1 MARGSQIETALSIL
15 ILIDLDP
22 SQSQMA
28 AHLIVAHI
36 YQITVLSAQSQ
47 LGPQNPKSAKDQ
59 RELLGSTV
67 ITTVIATIL
76 FGSIPALALILIL

>member
-1 MARGSQIETALSIL
+1 MYMVGGIQIETALSIL

-36 YQITVLSAQSQ
+36 FKITVLSAQSQ
-47 LGPQNPKSAKDQ
+47 LGPQNQQS
-59 RELLGSTV
+59 V
-67 ITTVIATIL
+67 
-76 FGSIPALALILIL
+76 

>member
-1 MARGSQIETALSIL
+1 MARGSQIETALFIL

-47 LGPQNPKSAKDQ
+47 LGPQNQQSVKDQ

-67 ITTVIATIL
+67 IATIL
-76 FGSIPALALILIL
+76 FESIPALALILIL

>member
-47 LGPQNPKSAKDQ
+47 LGQQNQQSVKDQ
-59 RELLGSTV
+59 RERLGSTA
-67 ITTVIATIL
+67 IATIL
-76 FGSIPALALILIL
+76 FESIPALALILIL